1 MKYKFLSP
9 ADKKEA
15 IRLYSKESIPVIEIA
30 YALRVTP
37 DVIERMLKDE
47 LIRVMRAN
55 GESLELIKRRLK
67 AEGLLL

>member
-15 IRLYSKESIPVIEIA
+15 IRLYSKESIPVVEIA
-30 YALRVTP
+30 YALKVRP
-37 DVIERMLKDE
+37 EIIERM
-47 LIRVMRAN
+47 
-55 GESLELIKRRLK
+55 LK

>member
-15 IRLYSKESIPVIEIA
+15 IRLYSKEGIPAVEIA

-37 DVIERMLKDE
+37 EIIERMLK
-47 LIRVMRAN
+47 
-55 GESLELIKRRLK
+55 
-67 AEGLLL
+67 AEGYFNE